1 MVKGS
6 LMVTKVEKKNF
17 ENYLAEAKSWETDKL
32 QALEKSKR
40 TAWIITI
47 CSGVLAFLSVMAVA
61 MLTPLK
67 TAVPYVIRVNDV
79 TGSVDV
85 VNALVDGKT
94 TYDETMNKYHVQWYV
109 RWREGYSKHFVSDYY
124 KNVGLTSSPT
134 EQDKYSQGISPQN
147 PESPLNV
154 LGDKGTINITIKS
167 TSFIKS
173 NVALVR
179 YTKEIRNGGPI
190 SLTHWAATVVFKYS
204 GTPMSEQ
211 DRAINPLGFQVIE
224 YRNDPDQEVSEKPS
238 LPRASLTPM
247 ATPALHAVPSIQ

>member
-1 MVKGS
+1 MA
-6 LMVTKVEKKNF
+6 TKVEKKNF

-40 TAWIITI
+40 TAWIMTI
-47 CSGVLAFLSVMAVA
+47 CFGVLAFLSVLAVA

-94 TYDETMNKYHVQWYV
+94 TYDETMNKYHIQWYV
-109 RWREGYSKHFVSDYY
+109 RWRESYSKHFVGDYY

-134 EQDKYSQGISPQN
+134 EQGRYAQGISPQN
-147 PESPLNV
+147 PNSPLNV
-154 LGDKGTINITIKS
+154 LGDKGAINITIKS

-179 YTKEIRNGGPI
+179 YTKEVSNGGAAN
-190 SLTHWAATVVFKYS
+190 LTHWAATVVFQYS

-224 YRNDPDQEVSEKPS
+224 YRNDPDQEVSEKSS
-238 LPRASLTPM
+238 LPRASLPSM
-247 ATPALHAVPSIQ
+247 ATPVLNAVPSIQ